1 MTKKNPENVSPAK
14 LKAIWQQISP
24 ADWLS
29 LLQEYRPE
37 HRWTLAGSQIKG
49 LCIYHTDTSPS
60 LILNLDK
67 GYAHCFG
74 GTCRKHEWNPV
85 QFVAKAA
92 KVGYGTALRKLKSR
106 FGIKLPS
113 AYLQNVQQIEDNNDL
128 KRVLQR
134 VLNMELVEV
143 LQKSDAS
150 EFAYAEKAGLLSWL
164 RKRNFPEDAAH
175 MWPVGILPP
184 RERLYARLSETKAL
198 QKFREPALKYL
209 EQYLATP
216 GSPQIHEGS
225 LVFFFYTS
233 PTTIG
238 RLRIR
243 HPASKDFYAVSD
255 PFDEAVGVFGLN
267 MYTHL
272 LGDTVGRPLL
282 GVEGEMDALSII
294 SHQVSQGL
302 DNICVIATG
311 GTMESA
317 LDPLLEYGF
326 SEAFLAPDNDPEGAG
341 WAREL
346 LARNK
351 QVSRVFRWADT
362 DGSRQIKDVDEAI
375 RAYGFDDFYARLCD
389 LDNFARNADW
399 IAEQFEND
407 LSKIDPKNL
416 EARTEK
422 AAEWGRGLKA
432 DAERNA
438 FVESV
443 CTLHGID
450 RELLLQEMIPDD
462 DSPEAFIKRL
472 AHRLKS
478 KEYHFLKEK
487 QVGTST
493 LFSAWSNRKRIMRT
507 FPMNSKSGVQAALE
521 ADLGRLDEYIRQELG
536 EPPFLSFKLNAKGQ
550 PIALPVNIKSQ
561 LVSHCFHQ
569 AVAEVISSI
578 TPDDRL
584 TELGQGVHYVTDFG
598 EDGSPAVLVVN
609 GSHFFKGQ
617 LSPDKKEIQYTELVS
632 PIAGQFFFK
641 LQSQPWS
648 AHVKTVRDIESGM
661 DIDPRFIY
669 DALKKI
675 LNLGWRFKHN
685 ELESAFL
692 AADIMYTPIATVFQH
707 MLLVDISGE
716 SHSGK
721 TTLMQVI
728 AGNEFPDL
736 RLCEATALIDDF
748 SAAAIRQSMTG
759 HRLRLFLDE
768 FEDADIGGIGRIDKR
783 SSAVRD
789 VLEIFRT
796 ITSGSTSVRGT
807 SAGEAIKYHLYFP
820 ATVGGIFTMRE
831 ARDLNRYVHIKTQF
845 IEGFR
850 DPVDPIREKFTTDEL
865 TAIRRGVTLCLLP
878 RIPELLQAYQEVK
891 QEFSQ
896 STGSMSRLKENF
908 LPAVAI
914 MKLAGLDY
922 AKFLDGFSKIKM
934 EELQEQGGTKKESAT
949 IWDHI
954 LHTQLN
960 LNQYGIEDIGGISS
974 LAKLLSDKNTR
985 YALRGADLGAYFIED
1000 NNRKWL
1006 VVFWHKAVSGI
1017 LRNSNMY
1024 RNSQY
1029 SGRLKIVADAD
1040 PRVIPKEKLKRSN
1053 FLKKEVWPRVGARIS
1068 YEEISVIDLSGTLQ
1082 AMDSSEEDA
1091 EADATARSKL
1101 MGDIP
1106 DVVVDPKPNRGN
1118 FEV

>member
-1 MTKKNPENVSPAK
+1 VAKKNPENVSPAK

-60 LILNLDK
+60 LILNLER

-92 KVGYGTALRKLKSR
+92 RVGYGTALRKLKAR

-128 KRVLQR
+128 KRVLQH

-143 LQKSDAS
+143 LQKSDAP
-150 EFAYAEKAGLLSWL
+150 EFAYAEKAGLLSWF

-184 RERLYARLSETKAL
+184 RDRLYTRLSETKAL

-209 EQYLATP
+209 EQYLAVP

-238 RLRIR
+238 RIRIR
-243 HPASKDFYAVSD
+243 HPSSKDFYAVSD
-255 PFDEAVGVFGLN
+255 PFDEAVGVFRLN

-272 LGDTVGRPLL
+272 LGDSTGRPLL

-294 SHQVSQGL
+294 SHQASQGL

-311 GTMESA
+311 GTMESVI
-317 LDPLLEYGF
+317 DPLLEYGF
-326 SEAFLAPDNDPEGAG
+326 SEGFLAPDNDPEGAG
-341 WAREL
+341 WAREI

-351 QVSRVFRWADT
+351 QVTRVFRWAD
-362 DGSRQIKDVDEAI
+362 DDSARQVKDVDEAI
-375 RAYGFDDFYARLCD
+375 RAYGFDAFYVRLCD

-399 IAEQFEND
+399 VSEQFEVD
-407 LSKIDPKNL
+407 LAKIDAGDL
-416 EARTEK
+416 QARTEK
-422 AAEWGRGLKA
+422 AAEWGKGLKS

-438 FVESV
+438 FVEGV
-443 CTLHGID
+443 CSLHGID
-450 RELLLQEMIPDD
+450 RKLLLQEMIPDD
-462 DSPEAFIKRL
+462 DSPEAFIQRL
-472 AHRLKS
+472 AHRLKT

-493 LFSAWSNRKRIMRT
+493 LFAAWSNRKRIIRT
-507 FPMNSKSGVQAALE
+507 FPMNSASGIRAALQ

-550 PIALPVNIKSQ
+550 PVALPINIKAQ
-561 LVSHCFHQ
+561 LVNHCFAE
-569 AVAEVISSI
+569 AVATALASI
-578 TPDDRL
+578 TPADRL
-584 TELGQGVHYVTDFG
+584 TELGQGVHYVPDFG
-598 EDGSPAVLVVN
+598 EDGSPTALVIN

-617 LSPDKKEIQYTELVS
+617 FSPDKKQIQFTELVS
-632 PIAGQFFFK
+632 PIAGQYFFK
-641 LQSQPWS
+641 LQNQAWS
-648 AHVKTVRDIESGM
+648 SYLKSVKDIESGM
-661 DIDPRFIY
+661 DIDPRHIY
-669 DALKKI
+669 DSLKKI
-675 LNLGWRFKHN
+675 LNLGWRFKNN

-692 AADIMYTPIATVFQH
+692 AADIMYTPIATIFQH
-707 MLLVDISGE
+707 MLLVNISGE

-736 RLCEATALIDDF
+736 RLCEATILIDDF
-748 SAAAIRQSMTG
+748 SGAAIRQSMTG

-768 FEDADIGGIGRIDKR
+768 FEDTDAGASGRLDKR

-796 ITSGSTSVRGT
+796 ITSGATSIRGT
-807 SAGEAIKYHLYFP
+807 SGGEAVKYHLYFP

-831 ARDLNRYVHIKTQF
+831 ARDLNRYVHINTRY

-850 DPVDPIREKFTTDEL
+850 DPVDPIREKFSTDDI
-865 TAIRRGVTLCLLP
+865 AKIRRGVTLCLLP
-878 RIPELLQAYQEVK
+878 RLPELLQTYKEVK
-891 QEFSQ
+891 REFSQ
-896 STGSMSRLKENF
+896 SVGSMSRLKENF

-914 MKLAGLDY
+914 MKFVGLDH
-922 AKFLDGFSKIKM
+922 AKFMEEFSNVKM
-934 EELQEQGGTKKESAT
+934 EELKEQGGTKKESAT

-954 LHTQLN
+954 LHTQMF
-960 LNQYGIEDIGGISS
+960 LNQYGIEDVGGVSS
-974 LAKLLSDKNTR
+974 LAKLLSDRNTR
-985 YALRGADLGAYFIED
+985 YALRTADIGAYFIED
-1000 NNRKWL
+1000 KNWL

-1017 LRNSNMY
+1017 LRNSPLY
-1024 RNSQY
+1024 RNSQF

-1040 PRVIPKEKLKRSN
+1040 PRSVPKEKLKRSN

-1068 YEEISVIDLSGTLQ
+1068 YEEISVIDLTETLQ
-1082 AMDSSEEDA
+1082 SSDSNEEDA
-1091 EADATARSKL
+1091 EADASARDKL